1 MKKRIF
7 AAALVFMMLFAAAA
21 LAGCRVT
28 VSVNPKETFIS
39 AAKLSQR
46 IRMPDAAKSVTEG
59 SARVNGTIA
68 LNKLSVMGSDLL
80 GGSAVSI
87 DVDGGYTEDGNAAI
101 DAVLNYAGDKLHLDA
116 RKLGN
121 KMFYKIGEIMDKFY
135 SADMTKEAGQEGQD
149 KPEDQAANVMAALGK
164 LLNFAGAEA
173 EKALQSVD
181 ESKFTQESATVEVNG
196 VKAEN
201 LTAVTLKLESADVE
215 KLVRDYANTIVSAQ
229 EFKELYELITSLAVI
244 TPDGV
249 QVGSLIPLAAE
260 EPSGTKDGDEIKQ
273 QVTEALD
280 KFFSEGCISATLKLY
295 VLEKEAV
302 GLSAELNAEALK
314 DGAKTGET
322 GVIKADL
329 LCTDGNIGAEA
340 KVTLNVAAQEQGK
353 TGEAEKPGE
362 KEKTGEKE
370 MLKLTFRKDKNA
382 IKGDFAVLASPQSA
396 EPAITAAIDM
406 TSEDGVYYKGF
417 AKFDRKAEEEADNV
431 SAKLDFGFAR
441 ENGRIKFDTESLM
454 ISQGMPITIPLKINA
469 ELTKEE
475 GGLKLAAS
483 VNADMGAMASA
494 DAKIE
499 LTVKKGE
506 LTVEEP
512 KSVYTD
518 EEIQKVDPEAKL
530 KKNCPHIY
538 EAVKGMLH
546 IGGGS
551 GSFEGGDGEVTGDA
565 SYISNEGSL
574 DIVNYSDDT
583 NHYSLNVQGK
593 LEFEDG
599 WVTVSALDFSEKLA
613 FEGDPDDVSG
623 APVKIGGKSYYSMY
637 YDPDDN
643 AGNGY
648 QMIYYRNT
656 DDGPQAAFE
665 RVIRVEEFGT
675 FEFDTIC
682 FTFFSPAENNEWV
695 INDFG
700 KGLGIKTSV
709 EEHNDFVSIEFT
721 YPAGGGAKSEMVV
734 YNSEPVQDEI
744 YMGRFLNDE
753 TGTEIFW
760 SRNDDYAELYFTA
773 EVTVG
778 NGKMNIAYLP
788 GVSVSFP
795 YTDLGNDTVRIGD
808 DTFYAERVTYYDEP
822 CTDYSIVSETEVQLP
837 DIYLTVYDDGFAYV
851 CVCCNVETD
860 PNDSL
865 HYYLKYGSAG
875 SMELFVTP
883 DGSSEE
889 SGEAFAADFR
899 FVYSEG
905 KEHTEHFVNIPFTVE
920 G

>member
-28 VSVNPKETFIS
+28 VSTNPKETFIT

-46 IRMPDAAKSVTEG
+46 IQLPDAAKSVTEG

-87 DVDGGYTEDGNAAI
+87 DVDSGYTAEGNAAI
-101 DAVLNYAGDKLHLDA
+101 DAVINYAGDKLHLDA

-149 KPEDQAANVMAALGK
+149 KPEDQAANVMAVLGK

-173 EKALQSVD
+173 EKTLQSIE

-229 EFKELYELITSLAVI
+229 EFKELYELIMSLAEI
-244 TPDGV
+244 NPDGV

-260 EPSGTKDGDEIKQ
+260 EPSGTKDGDEIKE

-314 DGAKTGET
+314 DGAKTGAA

-340 KVTLNVAAQEQGK
+340 KVTTNVAAQEQSQ
-353 TGEAEKPGE
+353 TGDAEKP
-362 KEKTGEKE
+362 GEKE

-382 IKGDFAVLASPQSA
+382 IKGDFAVLASPQST

-417 AKFDRKAEEEADNV
+417 AKFDRKAEEEADNI

-441 ENGRIKFDTESLM
+441 ENGKIKFDTESLM

-538 EAVKGMLH
+538 EAIKGMLH

-565 SYISNEGSL
+565 RYVSNEASL

-583 NHYSLNVQGK
+583 NHYSLTVQGK

-675 FEFDTIC
+675 FEFDTIY

-721 YPAGGGAKSEMVV
+721 YPAGGTEKSVV
-734 YNSEPVQDEI
+734 EVFKTADDQGDMIRFINNETETEI
-744 YMGRFLNDE
+744 YWDSEEG
-753 TGTEIFW
+753 
-760 SRNDDYAELYFTA
+760 YAEIYFYADFTI
-773 EVTVG
+773 E
-778 NGKMNIAYLP
+778 NGMMNIFYQPEAQFALP
-788 GVSVSFP
+788 F
-795 YTDLGNDTVRIGD
+795 TDLGGGAVRIGD
-808 DTFYAERVTYYDEP
+808 DTFTVSRKSDGEDDYTEYY
-822 CTDYSIVSETEVQLP
+822 IASESEVPLN
-837 DIYLTVYDDGFAYV
+837 DLYFVVFDDGSGYAGI
-851 CVCCNVETD
+851 CCDLKMLQADELGDNAHLFE
-860 PNDSL
+860 
-865 HYYLKYGSAG
+865 LKYGSAG
-875 SMELFVTP
+875 STKVIIEEL
-883 DGSSEE
+883 
-889 SGEAFAADFR
+889 GEGAYNFR
-899 FVYSEG
+899 FILAEG
-905 KEHTEHFVNIPFTVE
+905 EEYAEIFLDVPIMGVE
-920 G
+920 DE